1 MLIQQDGSQQLPS
14 PDDNEYSAIDHYYPS
29 TTSNAS
35 SNKYDY
41 ITPPAAVD
49 TASVIND
56 VESTPNPSYSVI

>member
-1 MLIQQDGSQQLPS
+1 MLIQDGSSQLP

-35 SNKYDY
+35 SNKYEY

-49 TASVIND
+49 TSVIDD
-56 VESTPNPSYSVI
+56 VESTPNPSYSAI